1 MLEARLTPPAILAVA
16 MVFAGLTIGCARSNG
31 SYIDSLV
38 YRPPGANASAPAPN
52 EISIGEEIVLSFLKR
67 FIGPEK
73 VKKSEKPGFLEGFGR
88 LVKSVEDLLSHRP
101 KTYSVVTEIPI
112 SGGEPGKDGE
122 RPETRRVARE
132 TDGLRPETD
141 VVQPEMDG
149 VRPETDVVRPEMD
162 GVRPEMDGVRS
173 ETDVVRPETDGVR
186 PETSEKRSEGRGKM
200 TDMMFSP
207 YMLIPQLIMLGFSP
221 IVLANLKM
229 FVMQTLMM
237 NQMAFSAALW
247 MTIRNMVFGPS
258 PEPPV
263 KYYNFGYEKP
273 HHAHPH
279 THHSHRRRSVPGRR
293 RIDK

>member
-1 MLEARLTPPAILAVA
+1 M
-16 MVFAGLTIGCARSNG
+16 
-31 SYIDSLV
+31 
-38 YRPPGANASAPAPN
+38 
-52 EISIGEEIVLSFLKR
+52 
-67 FIGPEK
+67 
-73 VKKSEKPGFLEGFGR
+73 
-88 LVKSVEDLLSHRP
+88 
-101 KTYSVVTEIPI
+101 
-112 SGGEPGKDGE
+112 DG
-122 RPETRRVARE
+122 V
-132 TDGLRPETD
+132 RPETD

-162 GVRPEMDGVRS
+162 GVRP